1 MIDLFD
7 FSKKY
12 QDYTAVDHVTLH
24 VERGDIYGLIGPNGA
39 GKTTMIRFLA
49 TLLLPT
55 AGKGIVSG
63 FDVVNDYLEVRS
75 HIGYM
80 PDNFGLYPGMEV
92 WSFLDFFA
100 RAYGL
105 PQAKRLSVINDVLT
119 LVDLEEK
126 RFDSVDSLSRGMKQ
140 RLCLAKTLLHDPPVL
155 ILDEPASGLD
165 PLARKEMQELL
176 KELKKM
182 NKTILISS
190 HLLQELSDFCN
201 KVAIVNH
208 GRLLVE
214 GPIQDVLRR
223 VRSCKIYEVR
233 TLGSAD
239 KTAFFLAQFKPVRIL
254 LTEGDRVRFEFHGE
268 DEMAAGLLKELAEA
282 DLGIVTFADQ
292 SLTLE
297 EAFLT
302 LTAGKK
308 G

>member
-1 MIDLFD
+1 MIDLFE
-7 FSKKY
+7 FTKKY
-12 QDYTAVDHVTLH
+12 RDFTAVENLNLH
-24 VERGDIYGLIGPNGA
+24 IEKGDIYGLIGPNGA
-39 GKTTMIRFLA
+39 GKTTILRFLA

-55 AGKGIVSG
+55 SGKGLIAG
-63 FDVVNDYLEVRS
+63 YDVVHDYLDVRRS
-75 HIGYM
+75 IGYM

-92 WSFLDFFA
+92 WAFLDFFA

-105 PQAKRLSVINDVLT
+105 KQAKRLSVVNDVLA

-126 RFDSVDSLSRGMKQ
+126 RFDTVDSLSRGMKQ

-190 HLLQELSDFCN
+190 HLLAELSDFCN
-201 KVAIVNH
+201 KVAIINH
-208 GRLLVE
+208 GRVLTE
-214 GPIQDVLRR
+214 GPISDVLRK

-233 TLGSAD
+233 TLGGVD
-239 KTAFFLAQFKPVRIL
+239 KLAYFLGQFQPVRIVSAD
-254 LTEGDRVRFEFHGE
+254 GDRVRFEFHGE
-268 DEMAAGLLKELAEA
+268 EEMAAGLLKELAQA
-282 DLGIVTFADQ
+282 DLGVLTFADQ

-297 EAFLT
+297 EAFLM

-308 G
+308 

>member
-1 MIDLFD
+1 MIDLFQFTKRYRD
-7 FSKKY
+7 F
-12 QDYTAVDHVTLH
+12 TAVENITLH

-55 AGKGIVSG
+55 TGRGMVAGH
-63 FDVVNDYLEVRS
+63 DVVNDYLEVRQR
-75 HIGYM
+75 IGYM

-92 WSFLDFFA
+92 WAFLDFFA

-105 PQAKRLSVINDVLT
+105 KQAKRVSVIDDVLT
-119 LVDLEEK
+119 LVDLQEK
-126 RFDSVDSLSRGMKQ
+126 RFDTVDSLSRGMKQ
-140 RLCLAKTLLHDPPVL
+140 RLCLAKTLVHDPPVL

-190 HLLQELSDFCN
+190 HLLAELADFCN

-208 GRLLVE
+208 GKLLAH
-214 GPIQDVLRR
+214 GPIGDVLKK
-223 VRSCKIYEVR
+223 VRSCKLYEVR
-233 TLGSAD
+233 TLNSTDRLAY
-239 KTAFFLAQFKPVRIL
+239 FLSQFQPVRIVSA
-254 LTEGDRVRFEFHGE
+254 EGDRVRFEFHGPE
-268 DEMAAGLLKELAEA
+268 EMAAGLFKELAQA
-282 DLGIVTFADQ
+282 DLGVVTFADQ

-297 EAFLT
+297 EAFLA
-302 LTAGKK
+302 LTTGKK
-308 G
+308 